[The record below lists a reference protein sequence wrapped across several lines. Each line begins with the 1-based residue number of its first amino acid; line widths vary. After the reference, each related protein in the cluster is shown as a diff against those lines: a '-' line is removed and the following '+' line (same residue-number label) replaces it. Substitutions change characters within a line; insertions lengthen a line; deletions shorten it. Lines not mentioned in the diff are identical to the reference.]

1 MNEYMPSYGVTELA
15 PDEAAAISG
24 GVFWGL
30 LWVGA
35 AIAAYVAATF
45 GW

>member
-15 PDEAAAISG
+15 PEEASAISG
-24 GVFWGL
+24 GYWGL
-30 LWVGA
+30 LWAGA